1 MMHMMKRLMIGVAL
15 AATLASAAL
24 AQNTVPQVGITT
36 GYQAKNTYS
45 SSFFGLVPVV
55 TSGTDEV
62 CISGSATKIVR
73 VQRITIWGTTAT
85 APQAVPLNLV
95 RRASLDTGGTAAATT
110 ANPGIATQIAS
121 RDTGQNPNTS
131 STAVLVS
138 YTAAPTIV
146 DTAPVY
152 VDSQL
157 LSMPIV
163 TSVMPP
169 SPADFY
175 FGRDAENNIQVVTL
189 RGATQQLCVNNGAA
203 LTNASAWNGSIVWTE
218 E

>member
-1 MMHMMKRLMIGVAL
+1 MLKRLMIGVAL

-24 AQNTVPQVGITT
+24 AQVNTVPQVGVTT
-36 GYQAKNTYS
+36 GYAAKNTYS
-45 SSFFGLVPVV
+45 SAFFGLVPVV

-121 RDTGQNPNTS
+121 RDTVQNGNTT

-152 VDSQL
+152 IDSQL

-169 SPADFY
+169 TPADFY
-175 FGRDAENNIQVVTL
+175 FGRDTENNIQVATL
-189 RGATQQLCVNNGAA
+189 RGAAQQICVNIGAA

>member
-1 MMHMMKRLMIGVAL
+1 MNKVFKLAL
-15 AATLASAAL
+15 LGAAMLAVSPASA
-24 AQNTVPQVGITT
+24 QVNSVPQVGVTT
-36 GYQAKNTYS
+36 GYLAKNTYS
-45 SSFFGLVPVV
+45 SAFFGLVPVV

-73 VQRITIWGTTAT
+73 VQRISVWGTTAT
-85 APQAVPLNLV
+85 APQTVPLVLL
-95 RRASLDTGGTAAATT
+95 RRVSLDTGGTAGLTT

-121 RDTGQNPNTS
+121 RDTSQNGNTT

-152 VDSQL
+152 LDSQL
-157 LSMPIV
+157 LVMPIV
-163 TSVMPP
+163 TSVMTAV
-169 SPADFY
+169 PAEFY
-175 FGRDAENNIQVVTL
+175 FSRDTENNVQVATL
-189 RGATQQLCVNNGAA
+189 RGAAQQICVNVGAA